1 MAMDSLTQLCREMF
15 SLYRSGI
22 SLFIL
27 KTNYE
32 EDVDDVVSAMYDR
45 LYFKNHIVE
54 LTCGRIE
61 SDGLMTWAPKVTC
74 YRPHAGLSL
83 YPMQRR
89 LFADSALKDYDSK
102 SPYYT
107 AMAIEQLA
115 SLSTQ
120 NRPIHLILRGADQL
134 FARASR
140 QDAGA
145 LAAVSVLSR
154 LGSISAGRPED
165 GPALFILM
173 SASNTAHL
181 PGALEAYT
189 QVFDPVLPDDET
201 LRALIW
207 AARERHR
214 DTIGELKESTD
225 TLLNTFRG
233 LNRIDVDRILER
245 AYLKSNHPMYE
256 RGRVIREI
264 AAAEKKQL
272 AKKAGLLEWIEPMP
286 EDKIGGMAGAL
297 EYLRSRARIYE
308 DISTA
313 EKNGILLPKGILISG
328 IPGTGKSLLAK
339 LAGSIFRRPLIKL
352 DVGRLM
358 GKYVGES
365 EENLW
370 KALKLAE
377 AMSPCVLWIDELEK
391 SFAGAGRNSEND
403 TFKRVFSSFLTW
415 MQEKTCACYV
425 IATANDVSA
434 LPPEFKRKGRF
445 DEKFCC
451 YLPTADECRN
461 IFDIHLKY
469 TASRRRLFEEGDL
482 GAELS
487 AAVDNVLSAAAQTQ
501 NFFVGADIE
510 SLVNDLYIALFGT
523 RAASQDTLTARQI
536 IDRLNELA
544 QTKLADIRNYGRTD
558 ADEIERCY
566 QTLAAC
572 HFRNASGEPSIPASD
587 STGYNAA
594 LMKRFPRNDG

>member
-1 MAMDSLTQLCREMF
+1 MAADPLTQLCREMF

-32 EDVDDVVSAMYDR
+32 EDIDDVVSVMYDR
-45 LYFKNHIVE
+45 LYFRNHIVE
-54 LTCGRIE
+54 LSCGRIE
-61 SDGLMTWAPKVTC
+61 TDGLMTWAAKVTD
-74 YRPHAGLSL
+74 YRPHTGLSL

-102 SPYYT
+102 SPYYA

-115 SLSTQ
+115 CLSNP
-120 NRPIHLILRGADQL
+120 NRPILLILRGADRI
-134 FARASR
+134 FAAAAR

-145 LAAVSVLSR
+145 LAVISVMSR
-154 LGSISAGRPED
+154 IGSISAARQAD

-173 SASNTAHL
+173 SASDTSRL
-181 PGALEAYT
+181 PGTLEAYT
-189 QVFDPVLPDDET
+189 QVFDPVLPDDEA
-201 LRALIW
+201 LRGLIW
-207 AARERHR
+207 AARERHG

-225 TLLNTFRG
+225 TILNTFRG

-264 AAAEKKQL
+264 ASAEKKQL
-272 AKKAGLLEWIEPMP
+272 AKKAGLLEWIEPVS

-308 DISTA
+308 DISSA
-313 EKNGILLPKGILISG
+313 EANGILLPKGILISG

-339 LAGSIFRRPLIKL
+339 LAGSIFRRPLIKM

-370 KALKLAE
+370 KALRLAE

-391 SFAGAGRNSEND
+391 SFAGAGRSSEND

-451 YLPTADECRN
+451 YLPTAEECRR

-469 TASRRRLFEEGDL
+469 TPGRRKLFEDGSL
-482 GAELS
+482 AAELS
-487 AAVDNVLSAAAQTQ
+487 AAIDHVLSAAAETQ

-510 SLVNDLYIALFGT
+510 SLVNDLYIDLFGSKP
-523 RAASQDTLTARQI
+523 AGQEALTARQI
-536 IDRLNELA
+536 IDRLNDLA
-544 QTKLADIRNYGRTD
+544 QTRLADIRNYGRTD

-566 QTLAAC
+566 RTLADC
-572 HFRNASGEPSIPASD
+572 HFRDASAESSLLSPD
-587 STGYNAA
+587 TTGYNAA
-594 LMKRFPRNDG
+594 LMKRFPRNDA